1 MPASVTVELRSDRSI
16 SIRDSIRD
24 VNLTMLLTVGLVVL
38 VMLLFLRRLPLTA
51 IPALSVPLSLFATF
65 GLMAALGL
73 SLNNIS
79 LMGLTIAVGLVVDD
93 AIVVLEAIIR
103 HLEDGMAARDAAVA
117 GADEVGFT
125 VMSISVSLVAVF
137 IPIFFMPGT
146 IGRLFHEFAIVVSL
160 SILVSAA
167 VALTLI
173 PLLVPL
179 VLQPARLHRAPG
191 AWSRVFEA
199 AFERSLAAYAST
211 LDVALRHRN
220 MLVCVGLATI
230 ALTAW
235 LYVDAPKGFF
245 PREDIGQL
253 VGNVDTPEDMS
264 FAARLAIMRQIE
276 KAVRDDPSV
285 AAVASKVDHD
295 TTQLVIDLKERNQ
308 RAPLDDVLQQLRKA
322 TRMLPSVQVYFSP
335 VQNLRVGGRAAKSSY
350 QYTLQ
355 SVGPNALDLWA
366 GKLVDALRGSDVLVG
381 VNSDYQKNGL
391 EAQLQIDRDKA
402 AQLGID
408 MATVRNTLYGAFG
421 SRQVSTIYAPEDS
434 YQVILEVADVHK
446 RDESDLLRIEVR
458 SASGKS
464 VPLSAFATVTRG
476 KGVIAINHQA
486 QLPAVTLSFD
496 LAPGKSLSDA
506 AAAID
511 AAAAPAGDG
520 VRRLHRAG
528 RAVPAIADLAA
539 VADRDRCRSDLRH
552 SWHALRKLDPSGDDP
567 AWHSFGGGWRAA
579 GAAPGR
585 HGGELH
591 RHDRRAALDRHRQEE
606 RDHDD

>member
-1 MPASVTVELRSDRSI
+1 
-16 SIRDSIRD
+16 
-24 VNLTMLLTVGLVVL
+24 
-38 VMLLFLRRLPLTA
+38 
-51 IPALSVPLSLFATF
+51 
-65 GLMAALGL
+65 
-73 SLNNIS
+73 
-79 LMGLTIAVGLVVDD
+79 
-93 AIVVLEAIIR
+93 
-103 HLEDGMAARDAAVA
+103 
-117 GADEVGFT
+117 
-125 VMSISVSLVAVF
+125 
-137 IPIFFMPGT
+137 
-146 IGRLFHEFAIVVSL
+146 VSL

-511 AAAAPAGDG
+511 AAQRQLHLPETVFGAFTGQAALFQQSQTSQLWLIVIAVAVIYVILGMLYESWIHPVTILLGIPSAAVGALLALRLVGMEVSFIAMIG
-520 VRRLHRAG
+520 VLLLIGIVKKNAIMMIDF
-528 RAVPAIADLAA
+528 AIAARRDDGLDAA
-539 VADRDRCRSDLRH
+539 AAIRKACLLRFRPIMMTTFC
-552 SWHALRKLDPSGDDP
+552 ALMGALPIACGL
-567 AWHSFGGGWRAA
+567 GA
-579 GAAPGR
+579 GAELRQPLGVAVV
-585 HGGELH
+585 GGLLMSQLITLFITPVLYLWFD
-591 RHDRRAALDRHRQEE
+591 RSVSRRAESAAAEHQAAASSTALLGKTNAT
-606 RDHDD
+606 